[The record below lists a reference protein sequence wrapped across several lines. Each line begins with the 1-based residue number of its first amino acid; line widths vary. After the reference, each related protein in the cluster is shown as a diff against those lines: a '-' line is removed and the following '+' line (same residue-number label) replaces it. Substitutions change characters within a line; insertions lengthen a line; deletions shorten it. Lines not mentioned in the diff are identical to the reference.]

1 VAHVGIPRPSR
12 RYFAKP
18 RLPRNGR
25 YRLAIWIE
33 RVLVSRR
40 KQEDAA
46 VNTNEMLQQQKETA
60 S

>member
-1 VAHVGIPRPSR
+1 
-12 RYFAKP
+12 
-18 RLPRNGR
+18 LPRNGR